1 MKNRNHTEF
10 KYDRFNGNNHHR
22 QTGYNKHYHK
32 KQWVQNNYSHD
43 LYAYEPFHVQ
53 NQMVKRT
60 NDNYNNY
67 NNYYLPM
74 DYNSYQY
81 GQIDQ
86 TPLIQ
91 PNISNGYQS
100 SLMANDP
107 PNNNNGRFIYY

>member
-1 MKNRNHTEF
+1 MAQIT
-10 KYDRFNGNNHHR
+10 NNPTR
-22 QTGYNKHYHK
+22 AI
-32 KQWVQNNYSHD
+32 NNQAQSFY
-43 LYAYEPFHVQ
+43 
-53 NQMVKRT
+53 R

-107 PNNNNGRFIYY
+107 PNNNSNGRFIYY